1 MQLSPGRILGCC
13 QIAEYQF
20 DQMHN
25 EREVAVSLTLVT
37 QD

>member
-1 MQLSPGRILGCC
+1 MPSSVD
-13 QIAEYQF
+13 AEYQF

-25 EREVAVSLTLVT
+25 EREVAGSLIRVT